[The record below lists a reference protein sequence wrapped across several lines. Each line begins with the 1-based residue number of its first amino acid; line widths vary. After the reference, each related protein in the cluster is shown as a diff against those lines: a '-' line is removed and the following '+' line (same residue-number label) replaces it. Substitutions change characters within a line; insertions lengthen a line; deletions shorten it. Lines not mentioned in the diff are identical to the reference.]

1 MHILVIGLNYQTAS
15 VIIRERLSFTKD
27 STETAIQTLR
37 KKKSI
42 QECVIVGTCNRTEIY
57 CVVDQVNL
65 GTTDVTDFL
74 REWFGINEEEF
85 EPFLYVKEDDEAI
98 KHLFRVVCGLDS
110 MVLGETQIL
119 GQVKESFNRSQ
130 GLKSTGTLFNRLFRQ
145 AIALAKRVHTETD
158 ISMNA
163 VSVSYA
169 AIELGKKIF
178 SHIQHKTVV
187 ILGAGE
193 MGELTGKHL
202 VSQGVNQILVVN
214 RTYDRAERLAEILK
228 GTALEMGRLSSALV
242 QADIVISSTGAKDY
256 VIRKQEIQTLLQKRD
271 KRPLYMID
279 MGVPRDIEPSVN
291 QLNHVYLYNMDDLQG
306 IVDENLSARKKEAR
320 KIEGMIEEERVA
332 FQSWLGTLGVIPL
345 IAALREKTQTMQE
358 EAVRHIENK
367 LPHLTDHEIQIIRK
381 SFKVMVNQILH
392 DPFIQMKELAGS
404 SNQKEFISQL
414 SSLFGLEENT
424 QTSIPFPFRERSGS
438 SQAGTRMLVDS
449 IQ

>member
-1 MHILVIGLNYQTAS
+1 MHILVIGINYQTAS

-37 KKKSI
+37 EKTSI

-74 REWFGINEEEF
+74 REWFGMKIEEF
-85 EPFLYVKEDDEAI
+85 EPFLYIKVDDEAVN
-98 KHLFRVVCGLDS
+98 HLFRVVCGLDS

-119 GQVKESFNRSQ
+119 GQVKESFNQSQ
-130 GLKSTGTLFNRLFRQ
+130 GLKATGTIFNRLFRQ
-145 AIALAKRVHTETD
+145 AIELAKRVHTQTD

-169 AIELGKKIF
+169 AIELGKKISNHF
-178 SHIQHKTVV
+178 QDKTVV
-187 ILGAGE
+187 ILGTGE

-202 VSQGVNQILVVN
+202 RSQGVNRILVAN
-214 RTYDRAERLAEILK
+214 RTYVRAQRLAEKLK
-228 GTALEMGRLSSALV
+228 GTALEMGQLSSALL
-242 QADIVISSTGAKDY
+242 QADIVISSTDAKDY
-256 VIRKQEIQTLLQKRD
+256 VIRKQEIHSQLQKRD

-291 QLNHVYLYNMDDLQG
+291 QLNNVYLYNMDDLRG
-306 IVDENLSARKKEAR
+306 IVDENLSARKKEAQ
-320 KIEGMIEEERVA
+320 KIERMIDEERVA

-345 IAALREKTQTMQE
+345 IAALREKTQIMQD

-392 DPFIQMKELAGS
+392 DPFVQMKELAGS
-404 SNQKEFISQL
+404 SNQNEFIGQL
-414 SSLFGLEENT
+414 SALFGLEENV
-424 QTSIPFPFRERSGS
+424 QASIPFPFRGRSGS
-438 SQAGTRMLVDS
+438 SQAGTRLLVEP